1 MGGGGHV
8 GCMGE
13 RRDACRILMWRPEG
27 RSPLIR
33 SWRGL
38 ENNIKMYL
46 QEVGWGTHGLVYSG
60 SG

>member
-1 MGGGGHV
+1 V

-38 ENNIKMYL
+38 ENIKMYL
-46 QEVGWGTHGLVYSG
+46 KDVGWGTHGLVYSG